1 MHGAA
6 LAHRAYVT
14 EVFVNRQEIRLTM
27 YQKAKLDVTRIPD
40 FVQSYKGELKLVP
53 GETPV
58 FHYVDRKNKNSDS
71 LIMLEKARTM
81 LEQLGK
87 LGAEGTGRKRGRLKS
102 RRQEVAVMPDTDY
115 GYALKM
121 GRKRYQDALARGEY
135 PYLPVLD
142 NILANT
148 DIVATVIW
156 G

>member
-1 MHGAA
+1 M
-6 LAHRAYVT
+6 T

-87 LGAEGTGRKRGRLKS
+87 RGAEGTGRKR
-102 RRQEVAVMPDTDY
+102 AD
-115 GYALKM
+115 
-121 GRKRYQDALARGEY
+121 
-135 PYLPVLD
+135 
-142 NILANT
+142 
-148 DIVATVIW
+148 
-156 G
+156 